1 MNLFIRILLPVLV
14 LGLGVAA
21 GVVLMATGPEV
32 TQRTPK
38 PVLPVVEVMSVTAE
52 DYQVVLQTQ
61 GIVTPRTQST
71 LIPEVAGR
79 IIATADAFRNGT
91 FFGAGDELFTID
103 PIDFQH
109 AITIARADLARA
121 RLALQQE
128 KALAEHALND
138 WEKLKRKQGPTDLTL
153 HKPQVVSAEA
163 EVAASEARL
172 QLAEINLQRTH
183 IRAPYAG
190 RVLETSVDLGQ
201 YVSPG
206 TVAATLYSV
215 DAAEVRLPLTDSQL
229 AFVTLPGSGHSAKL
243 TLTARLGQQVNQW
256 QGRLVRTEAAIDT
269 ASRQLFVVAQID
281 QPFQRRH
288 NKTPLN
294 IGQFVEAD
302 ITGTLL
308 KDVFVLPRQVVES
321 DGNVLVLT
329 ADNHLQRRAV
339 KVVLRKDQQ
348 VIVSAGLENGE
359 RISLTPMPFA
369 REGMAVS
376 VLGED
381 KRESKKSPFNPTQR
395 RKDAEPA
402 KVL

>member
-21 GVVLMATGPEV
+21 GVVLTATGPEV